1 MPELSELFKQAKD
14 LINFSDEAATA
25 AAVEALK
32 TNLNP
37 LYMTINNLGF
47 GAAQAKLQKQTTDAE
62 AAKTTAENKLTEEMQ
77 RHQQQLRELQDKA
90 PDVKTVNEQWE
101 AKLETAKAEHK
112 KAQEKL
118 KNQLRNGFIQRD
130 QAELAQLLESLGV
143 PKATSKILSKDPE
156 LLPSRGDY
164 DENGTLTV
172 RLAGQQIPL
181 GPGSGRE
188 HLTLV
193 AQEVVARPEVK
204 EILVSE
210 VDRGSGVSGG
220 SQPGNGDKAFYDRLR
235 KETPQSGEALPQ
247 KSLKERFQ
255 GR

>member
-14 LINFSDEAATA
+14 LVDFNDEKATA
-25 AAVEALK
+25 AAMEALK

-37 LYMTINNLGF
+37 LYMAINNLGF
-47 GAAQAKLQKQTTDAE
+47 GAAQAKLQKQVTDAE
-62 AAKTTAENKLTEEMQ
+62 AAKTTAETKLTEEVE
-77 RHQQQLRELQDKA
+77 RHKTQIRELQDKA

-101 AKLETAKAEHK
+101 AKLEAAKAEHRK
-112 KAQEKL
+112 TQDKL
-118 KNQLRNGFIQRD
+118 KNQIRNGLLERD
-130 QAELAQLLESLGV
+130 QAQLASILEELGV

-193 AQEVVARPEVK
+193 AQEVIARPEVK
-204 EILVSE
+204 EILVSD
-210 VDRGSGVSGG
+210 VDRGSGVNGG
-220 SQPGNGDKAFYDRLR
+220 NQPGTGDKAFYDKLR
-235 KETPQSGEALPQ
+235 KDTPQTGEGLPS
-247 KSLKERFQ
+247 KPLKERMQ